1 MSFPREGGRLVVVG
15 GWGVRAEMLEAVYR
29 SWPGTGTVEV
39 VSLNNDLIARCGSVA
54 DVANEL
60 LARYPEPSVWM
71 GWSLGAQV
79 VMAAASRNAGAVSAA
94 ITLAGFP
101 KFIADERWLNGMS
114 EEEFGVFSRG
124 LSREPERYWMHFL
137 MLMISG
143 SAGAPAERQRLKPWL
158 GQGAPVSPSNLIKSL
173 KWLERSDQRLLWSR
187 VNVPVLHITGP
198 CDQVVATWVGALE
211 TQPSSIEISIPGMAH
226 WPGGVFADECIA
238 VIEQFLGSSTGMAS

>member
-15 GWGVRAEMLEAVYR
+15 GWGVRAEMLEDLYR
-29 SWPGTGTVEV
+29 SWPGRVEV
-39 VSLNNDLIARCGSVA
+39 VSLDDDLVTRCDSVA
-54 DVANEL
+54 DVADVL
-60 LARYPEPSVWM
+60 LQRYPGPSVWM

-79 VMAAASRNAGAVSAA
+79 VMAAASRNAKAVSAA

-124 LSREPERYWMHFL
+124 LSRETERYWMHFL
-137 MLMISG
+137 LLMING
-143 SAGAPAERQRLKPWL
+143 SASALAERQRLKPWL
-158 GQGAPVSPSNLIKSL
+158 GQGAPVSSPNLVKSL
-173 KWLERSDQRLLWSR
+173 RWLERSDQRLLWSQ
-187 VNVPVLHITGP
+187 VNVPVLHITGA

-238 VIEQFLGSSTGMAS
+238 VIERFLGSSTGMAS